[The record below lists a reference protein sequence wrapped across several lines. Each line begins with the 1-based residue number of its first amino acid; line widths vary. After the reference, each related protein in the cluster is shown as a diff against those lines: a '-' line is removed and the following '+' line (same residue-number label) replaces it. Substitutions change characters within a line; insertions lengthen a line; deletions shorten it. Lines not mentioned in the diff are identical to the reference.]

1 MSPWKHEL
9 STWKSCATNLWR
21 NKLFENEVCALGFI
35 ASTTESSN
43 FNGFQLISGIVLL
56 KSERISEVVVKKL
69 EIYSSKNS
77 SSFPLNRL
85 KSHDERNVPKLKW
98 MKIHFKFRRARNAR
112 QILFRSYY
120 RYKICRKFVNSPL
133 WLFAGE
139 GGRRC
144 SEMVIRGKEESWQL
158 VVDDLPERSLLR
170 RLAVKPYADSSTP
183 MARP

>member
-21 NKLFENEVCALGFI
+21 NKLFENEVCALGFV

-43 FNGFQLISGIVLL
+43 FNGFQLISRIVLL

-69 EIYSSKNS
+69 EIHWRI
-77 SSFPLNRL
+77 PLHSHSIVR
-85 KSHDERNVPKLKW
+85 KSCPMKKMSRNW
-98 MKIHFKFRRARNAR
+98 NEWKFRRARNAR

>member
-77 SSFPLNRL
+77 SSFPLNRQ
-85 KSHDERNVPKLKW
+85 KITRWKKCPEIEMNENFEERETQG
-98 MKIHFKFRRARNAR
+98 KFYSDR
-112 QILFRSYY
+112 Y